1 LVAVVVGV
9 ATSKSVDLTA
19 STCQSASRL
28 SSTLTGYVDKA
39 AGFNGEVWDGETIT
53 ASDIEGPEP
62 QRRLPIRTVEARHEF
77 AQQLRVVPRDR
88 DLDVVAFA
96 HSGHE
101 LVSQPRDPG
110 ATTGVAD
117 RPSHTHL
124 RSRPQHPERTGRPP
138 ECGGVRRWGT

>member
-1 LVAVVVGV
+1 VAVVVGV

-96 HSGHE
+96 HGG
-101 LVSQPRDPG
+101 QPAARPGRDDG
-110 ATTGVAD
+110 RGRSAL
-117 RPSHTHL
+117 SH
-124 RSRPQHPERTGRPP
+124 PP
-138 ECGGVRRWGT
+138 PLASSAP